1 MWTTFILMLCAIIL
15 LGISVSFF
23 VNCENL
29 LAAVTL
35 ITAIA
40 MVSGAAFFYYEDS
53 EQFHDVETILNG
65 YCTHVQYTDT
75 PEYRIPEERIQFLVS
90 LWAERL
96 EDPALGVCEVAN
108 NLEKDHGIRTWV
120 YCYRQQ

>member
-1 MWTTFILMLCAIIL
+1 MWTTFILTLCTVIL
-15 LGISVSFF
+15 LGISFSFF

-29 LAAVTL
+29 LAAITL

-40 MVSGAAFFYYEDS
+40 MVSGAIFFYYEDAPR
-53 EQFHDVETILNG
+53 FHDVETVLNG
-65 YCTHVQYTDT
+65 YSTHIQSPDT
-75 PEYRIPEERIQFLVS
+75 PECRIPEERIQFLVS

-96 EDPALGVCEVAN
+96 EDPALGVCEVAK
-108 NLEKDHGIRTWV
+108 NLKEDHNINSWV